1 MSKPLSLNSYSYFEI
16 IDGVLRYAM
25 QDYRRLYAVR
35 ADVRFPKEMPAN
47 QIPGNEVMGR
57 FVKSLRSKVKYQRDR
72 VRTKYGRAHATDVRV
87 VWVRE
92 FGPESKRPHYHL
104 MLVFNRDAYRS
115 LGDYKSDDDNL
126 SRCIQGAWTSAL
138 KVDFEMHKWLVSF
151 SRNGQY
157 EIINGHGYRQA
168 LEAMQY
174 LCKEYSKVRDGARN
188 IGYSLARK
196 DLLTHGYSIQ
206 CVH

>member
-1 MSKPLSLNSYSYFEI
+1 MNKPLSLNIFSYFEI
-16 IDGVLRYAM
+16 IDGVLRYAVR
-25 QDYRRLYAVR
+25 DYRRLFVVR
-35 ADVRFPKEMPAN
+35 LELRFPKGMPAN

-57 FVKSLRSKVKYQRDR
+57 FVKSLRSKVKHQRER
-72 VRTKYGRAHATDVRV
+72 VRKNFNRAHPTDVRL

-104 MLVFNRDAYRS
+104 MLVVNRDAYRG
-115 LGDYKSDDDNL
+115 LGDYKSNDDNFA
-126 SRCIQGAWTSAL
+126 RCIQGAWTSAL
-138 KVDFEMHKWLVSF
+138 NVDFELHKWLVSF

-188 IGYSLARK
+188 IGYSLTRK
-196 DLLTHGYSIQ
+196 DLLTHGCSIQ